1 MKKNILRIMMFI
13 RLNTS
18 LMMEE
23 KRLIPIKSK
32 WEKFSEELV
41 NTKKIFKKIGI
52 SFGGSREVIFH
63 LLKK

>member
-41 NTKKIFKKIGI
+41 NTKKIFKKI
-52 SFGGSREVIFH
+52 
-63 LLKK
+63 K